1 MNWWILA
8 NLVLAVHVSLFVLLI
23 FGLVLAAAGWLR
35 RHVKVGFV
43 FWLTLA
49 VTLTSQPL
57 PGCALTDLER
67 WLRWKQDPEWH
78 REMSLLRT
86 VAETLT
92 GAHPPAVL
100 DIVFPTALASLAV
113 YAFARYYLRDLLA
126 AIRRRTKAW

>member
-8 NLVLAVHVSLFVLLI
+8 NLVLAVHISLFGLLI
-23 FGLVLAAAGWLR
+23 FGLVLAAAGWMR
-35 RHVKVGFV
+35 RHAKVAVV
-43 FWLTLA
+43 FWMALA

-86 VAETLT
+86 VVETLT
-92 GAHPPAVL
+92 GAHPTAVL
-100 DIVFPTALASLAV
+100 DVVFPAALASLAV
-113 YAFARYYLRDLLA
+113 YAFARYYLHDLLA
-126 AIRRRTKAW
+126 MIRRRTKPS